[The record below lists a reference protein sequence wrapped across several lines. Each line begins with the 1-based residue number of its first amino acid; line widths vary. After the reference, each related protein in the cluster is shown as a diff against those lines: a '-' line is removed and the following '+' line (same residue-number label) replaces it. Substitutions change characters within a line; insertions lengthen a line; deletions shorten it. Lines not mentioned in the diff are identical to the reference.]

1 MAVGDMK
8 VINERAV
15 YDGAFAMTRVEED
28 LRLEGLAALSGR
40 VFEEGLEGGADGSFV
55 GDAETGDLVEG
66 GAVGFNGSVGEF

>member
-1 MAVGDMK
+1 MAVDDME
-8 VINERAV
+8 VIRECAV
-15 YDGAFAMTRVEED
+15 HDSAFAMTRVEED

-55 GDAETGDLVEG
+55 GDAETGELVEG